1 MNTPLVSVHGCRVSA
16 DDLVREV
23 EEYFASGVRVAPG
36 DTVVDVGANI
46 GAFALS
52 AARRCEGD
60 LRIFCFEPS
69 PKTYGALEQNFQQS
83 TWLKR
88 TRHRLFRLGLGS
100 PEHSGRKLSFYSFTR
115 FGTNSTFDLEGKRR
129 EFEIF
134 FEDRARRLTRRLGPL
149 RLLGRALER
158 AAETRA
164 WRFLLWGLMRRV
176 MGLEEVHAEI
186 STLGEVL
193 READVPRI
201 DLLKIDVEGLELDV
215 LLGIDAATWPKIR
228 QVVMETTTRGGKHE
242 EIVQLLR
249 EYGLSGIEIQE
260 QKAIDNGLDSVIVMA
275 RRPHATVRFTDSKTD
290 SKEVVRREV
299 EQERVEE
306 LDFVT

>member
-1 MNTPLVSVHGCRVSA
+1 MGRPL
-16 DDLVREV
+16 
-23 EEYFASGVRVAPG
+23 
-36 DTVVDVGANI
+36 
-46 GAFALS
+46 LS
-52 AARRCEGD
+52 
-60 LRIFCFEPS
+60 LPF
-69 PKTYGALEQNFQQS
+69 
-83 TWLKR
+83 
-88 TRHRLFRLGLGS
+88 
-100 PEHSGRKLSFYSFTR
+100 SF
-115 FGTNSTFDLEGKRR
+115 
-129 EFEIF
+129 
-134 FEDRARRLTRRLGPL
+134 PL
-149 RLLGRALER
+149 
-158 AAETRA
+158 
-164 WRFLLWGLMRRV
+164 RV

-201 DLLKIDVEGLELDV
+201 DLLKIDVEGRELDV
-215 LLGIDAATWPKIR
+215 LLGIDAATWPTIR

-275 RRPHATVRFTDSKTD
+275 RRPPSTVRFTD

-299 EQERVEE
+299 EQERAEE